1 MPQSSVIF
9 FFIAAAFLVFITQR
23 GELRTYLGF
32 LYGTAPAPA
41 SSSTGSANPSG
52 GATLNLGPLGTIN
65 LNPLVPGGAA
75 SNFLKGIFGGGGAQ

>member
-41 SSSTGSANPSG
+41 SSSTTSTSSTWTNWFKQFLPGTSG
-52 GATLNLGPLGTIN
+52 TTGFPAVL
-65 LNPLVPGGAA
+65 GGAA
-75 SNFLKGIFGGGGAQ
+75 AGG